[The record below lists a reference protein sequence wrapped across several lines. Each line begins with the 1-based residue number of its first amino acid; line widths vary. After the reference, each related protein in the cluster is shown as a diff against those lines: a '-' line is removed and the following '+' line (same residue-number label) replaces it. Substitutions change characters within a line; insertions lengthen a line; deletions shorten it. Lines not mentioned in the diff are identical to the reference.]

1 MKLAIVSLC
10 FTTLAEL
17 LMKVL
22 RRESSANTAWIYRRL
37 WNDTVFDCWSLR
49 LPVWS
54 AACRSGADVFCSQ
67 SRVGAGHE
75 RGLYQRIRE
84 NFLPPAGS
92 GTSTPRPTNH
102 PLTDLP
108 RPDKKRR
115 RNGQSSAA
123 LAQPRIIHIRATMGL
138 LGWLPALLG
147 TSKQENG

>member
-10 FTTLAEL
+10 FAPLKEL

-54 AACRSGADVFCSQ
+54 AACRSGADVLCAQ
-67 SRVGAGHE
+67 SRGGARHE

-84 NFLPPAGS
+84 RLLPPAGS
-92 GTSTPRPTNH
+92 GTSTPHPTNH

-108 RPDKKRR
+108 RPDNKRR
-115 RNGQSSAA
+115 RNGRSNAA
-123 LAQPRIIHIRATMGL
+123 LVQPRIIHIRATMGL
-138 LGWLPALLG
+138 LGWLPALLSTG
-147 TSKQENG
+147 KRKNG